1 MSVTEISVVLDPGQ
15 FREAERPLLRSD
27 GVEVSLFRYDTG
39 VAAARIA
46 NRRGHVI
53 VLPYLGQMIWDAVF
67 DGVRLTM
74 GSMFDMPRPAEGI
87 RDTYGCF
94 CYHCGILRMGNPGP
108 DDDHPLHGEM
118 PCAPMDRAWLE
129 VGAGD
134 ESRFVRLVSE
144 REYIKGFGD
153 HYVARPSVT
162 VRPDRSLIDIA
173 MAVENRAGRAMDLM
187 YMCHLNFALPEG
199 GRIVQPA
206 AFTAENMVA
215 RTAVPSHVPASPE
228 YLALIAAIA
237 RDPAIMETLDDP
249 RRFDPEQV
257 CYIRN
262 LRTDARGVAHFLLQR
277 REGDGFAVGYRP
289 ADFPHLVR
297 WILCN
302 ADQQVAG
309 FALPSTCEP
318 EGYTAE
324 KRKGNVQ
331 SLPRGGRKDFC
342 VRAGY
347 VDRGEAATL
356 ASLIRSL

>member
-1 MSVTEISVVLDPGQ
+1 VTEISVALDQAQ
-15 FREAERPLLRSD
+15 FGEAEKPLLRTD
-27 GVEVSLFRYDTG
+27 GLDVSLFRYQTG
-39 VAAARIA
+39 VAAARIT
-46 NRRGHVI
+46 NRRGHLI
-53 VLPYLGQMIWDAVF
+53 VLPYLGQMIWDVVF

-74 GSMFDMPRPAEGI
+74 GSMFAMPRPADGI

-108 DDDHPLHGEM
+108 EDDHPLHGEM
-118 PCAPMDRAWLE
+118 PCAPMDGAWLE
-129 VGAGD
+129 VGED
-134 ESRFVRLVSE
+134 EEGPLLRLVSE

-153 HYVARPSVT
+153 RYIARPSVT
-162 VRPDRSLIDIA
+162 VRPDRALIDIA

-187 YMCHLNFALPEG
+187 YMCHVNFALPEG

-206 AFTAENMVA
+206 AFTGENMVV
-215 RTAVPSHVPASPE
+215 RTAVPSHVPANPE

-237 RDPAIMETLDDP
+237 HDPSILETLDDP
-249 RRFDPEQV
+249 DRFDPEQV

-262 LRTDARGVAHFLLQR
+262 LRTDARGVAHFLLRR
-277 REGDGFAVGYRP
+277 REGDGFAIGYRP
-289 ADFPHLVR
+289 TDFPHTVR

-331 SLPRGGRKDFC
+331 SLPPGGRKDFS

-347 VDRGEAATL
+347 LGRGEAESL
-356 ASLIRSL
+356 AALIRSL